1 MTPHDP
7 AMTDGQSTSSF
18 DQRGQSIQGS
28 QTNITGPVTVIQNAP
43 QSQSLYRR
51 YLEEVIQDCNLLP
64 WRIVNPHFASPDR
77 SANLRLADIYT
88 DLDTT
93 LLRPIDLKG
102 EGELRN
108 FLRQIAQHERVPV
121 QQVTDEAPRLLILGD
136 PGSGK
141 STFMKHLA
149 YTLAQARLATDAQ
162 ATENSAAPDV
172 VPHPVGALQPW
183 SHGLLLPL
191 RVELRHVAAF
201 AESHTTTDKVRL
213 FMHYLEH
220 RLDEWRLKDFW
231 PETESLF
238 RQPTPQLLVLLDGL
252 DEVATDQRSLLVDL
266 VNDLVARYRQHRY
279 LVTCRPY
286 AYVGQP
292 WQLADFRTVTLAPFN
307 PPQINRFVE
316 NWYARLAEREQLD
329 APTRQ
334 RRLQEALRRPDLRA
348 LAECPLLLTVMAQ
361 LHTFSSQLP
370 DDRGQLYA
378 DSVNL
383 LLQRWESRHDQ
394 KPSLLEQ
401 LAIPGLRLDDLEAAL
416 AHVAFQAQ
424 SQQATEASDASADIG
439 EGELRQ
445 WLAPYFHDDWNKAGR
460 FIAYIRERAGL
471 LIRHQTAAYIFPH
484 RTFQEYLAA
493 CHLVNSADYP
503 TTAADLVRADPVRW
517 REVFLLAAGRAP
529 VGQAIAAVNAL
540 CPDEVELSAD
550 AATWRQALIAG
561 DALCEIG
568 RIRVERQPA
577 GQAQLARTRRW
588 LVQALRQDQLFAP
601 AERSAAGRTLAR
613 LGDPR
618 AAVMRVEEME
628 FCYVPPGPFMMGS
641 TAADE
646 WAKEL
651 ERPQHQVNLSYPYWI
666 ARYPVTNAQFDQFIA
681 ADSYENA
688 DYWLEAEAANR
699 WHKGAV
705 TRHHPVWNEETQEYE
720 FPAEITDGPYPLVE
734 PFNLSNHPR
743 VDINWYEAVAF
754 VRWLNLHLQQLG
766 YLPDGYEVH
775 LPSEAE
781 WEKAARG
788 GLQVPTTAEIV
799 SVRQLHA
806 AVLPSLKTNT
816 NPTRR
821 LPWGN
826 DYITNYLSAR
836 ETGLMATSAVGA
848 FPSGRSPVG
857 AEEMSGTVREW
868 TRTLLT
874 RTTDDVDFTYPY
886 DLNDGREELTAGYR
900 ISRILRGGAFG
911 DTELQWT
918 TTRGYS
924 SPQTRYRVFGI
935 RCVIVPTDR
944 RYSAP

>member
-1 MTPHDP
+1 MTPTNP
-7 AMTDGQSTSSF
+7 TPV
-18 DQRGQSIQGS
+18 DQRGQIVHGS
-28 QTNITGPVTVIQNAP
+28 QTNIAGPVTVIQNG
-43 QSQSLYRR
+43 SQSEDLRRR
-51 YLEEVIQDCNLLP
+51 YLEEVMHECDLLP

-77 SANLRLADIYT
+77 SANLRLTDIYT

-149 YTLAQARLATDAQ
+149 YTLAQARLAADAPT
-162 ATENSAAPDV
+162 TENSAPPDV
-172 VPHPVGALQPW
+172 VPHPAGALQPW

-213 FMHYLEH
+213 LMHYLEH

-231 PETESLF
+231 PAVESLLK
-238 RQPTPQLLVLLDGL
+238 QPTPQLLVLLDGL
-252 DEVATDQRSLLVDL
+252 DEVATAQRSLLVDL

-334 RRLQEALRRPDLRA
+334 RRLQEALRQPDLRA
-348 LAECPLLLTVMAQ
+348 LAERPLLLTVMTQ
-361 LHTFSSQLP
+361 LHTFTGQLP

-378 DSVNL
+378 DTINL
-383 LLQRWESRHDQ
+383 LLQRWESRHAQ
-394 KPSLLEQ
+394 TPSLLEQ
-401 LAIPGLRLDDLEAAL
+401 LAIPGLRLDDLQAAL

-424 SQQATEASDASADIG
+424 SQQTTEATDATADIS

-445 WLAPYFHDDWNKAGR
+445 WIAPYFHDDWNKAGH

-471 LIRHQTAAYIFPH
+471 LIRHQTTAYTFPH

-503 TTAADLVRADPVRW
+503 TTAAALVREDPVRW
-517 REVFLLAAGRAP
+517 REVFLLASGRAP

-540 CPDEVELSAD
+540 CPNEVELSAD

-561 DALCEIG
+561 DALREIG
-568 RIRVERQPA
+568 RIRAERQPA

-588 LVQALRQDQLFAP
+588 LVHAIRQDQLFAP
-601 AERSAAGRTLAR
+601 AERAAAGRTLAR

-618 AAVMRVEEME
+618 AAVMRVAEME
-628 FCYVPPGPFMMGS
+628 FCYVPPGPFIMGS
-641 TAADE
+641 TADNE
-646 WAKEL
+646 WAKNQ
-651 ERPQHQVNLSYPYWI
+651 ERPQHQVDIPYSYWI

-681 ADSYENA
+681 ADSYKNA
-688 DYWLEAEAANR
+688 DYWSEAEAANR

-705 TRHHPVWNEETQEYE
+705 TRHHPVWNKEKQEYE
-720 FPAEITDGPYPLVE
+720 FPAEVTDGPYLTVE
-734 PFNLSNHPR
+734 PFNLPNHPR
-743 VDINWYEAVAF
+743 VDINWYEALAF
-754 VRWLNLHLQQLG
+754 VRWLTERMHEG
-766 YLPDGYEVH
+766 GVLPRDWAIH

-788 GLQVPTTAEIV
+788 DDG
-799 SVRQLHA
+799 
-806 AVLPSLKTNT
+806 
-816 NPTRR
+816 R
-821 LPWGN
+821 LYPWGN
-826 DYITNYLSAR
+826 RPDPNAANGGA
-836 ETGLMATSAVGA
+836 TGINTTSAVGC
-848 FPSGRSPVG
+848 FPGGASPYGVEDLAG
-857 AEEMSGTVREW
+857 NVWEW
-868 TRTLLT
+868 TRT
-874 RTTDDVDFTYPY
+874 F
-886 DLNDGREELTAGYR
+886 
-900 ISRILRGGAFG
+900 
-911 DTELQWT
+911 
-918 TTRGYS
+918 
-924 SPQTRYRVFGI
+924 
-935 RCVIVPTDR
+935 
-944 RYSAP
+944 